1 MKVARLVRAGEIEI
15 ADDPDPV
22 PGASET
28 LVRVGA
34 VGICGSDLHWFDQG
48 GIGDARLAR
57 PLVLGHE
64 MAGVAIDGPYAGRVV
79 AIDPAIPC
87 EQCRYCRDGNPNLCP
102 TLRFAGH
109 ASTDGGMRE
118 LMAWPTRRLHP
129 LPDGMNSAQGA
140 LLEPLGVAIHALD
153 LAKLKPDTTVAVV
166 GCGPIGLLTV
176 ALIRRM
182 SDAAVLAVDPLEHRR
197 RAASAF
203 GAVEVATPEQA
214 GELGAE
220 LAPDGFDVSV
230 DFAGNDGAVGTAI
243 GLARPGARVIL
254 GGIPDDDRTTFSAS
268 AARRKGLTLLLVR
281 RMREVYPRAIEAARS
296 IDLDAL
302 VTARY
307 RLTDTADA
315 FAVAVKREGL
325 KVVIEP

>member
-15 ADDPDPV
+15 ADGPDPV
-22 PGASET
+22 PGPDET

-48 GIGDARLAR
+48 GIGDTQLAR

-64 MAGVAIDGPYAGRVV
+64 MAGVALDGPHVGRAV

-102 TLRFAGH
+102 THLFAGH
-109 ASTDGGMRE
+109 GSTDGGMRE

-129 LPDGMNSAQGA
+129 LPDGMTATAGA

-153 LAKLKPDTTVAVV
+153 LAQLRPDSTVAVV

-176 ALIRRM
+176 ALLRQR
-182 SDAAVLAVDPLEHRR
+182 SDAPVLAVDPLEHRR
-197 RAASAF
+197 AAAASL
-203 GAVEVATPEQA
+203 GADRVSSPEQA
-214 GELGAE
+214 HEIGAQ
-220 LAPDGFDVSV
+220 LAGDGFDVTV
-230 DFAGNDGAVGTAI
+230 EFVGADAAVGAAM
-243 GLARPGARVIL
+243 GLVRPGARVIL
-254 GGIPDDDRTTFSAS
+254 GGIPDDDRTSFTAS
-268 AARRKGLTLLLVR
+268 TARRKGLTLVLVR
-281 RMREVYPRAIEAARS
+281 RMREVYPRAIEAAAD
-296 IDLDAL
+296 IDLDGL

-307 RLTDTADA
+307 PLAKTADA
-315 FAVAVKREGL
+315 FATAVKRDGL
-325 KVVIEP
+325 KVVVEP